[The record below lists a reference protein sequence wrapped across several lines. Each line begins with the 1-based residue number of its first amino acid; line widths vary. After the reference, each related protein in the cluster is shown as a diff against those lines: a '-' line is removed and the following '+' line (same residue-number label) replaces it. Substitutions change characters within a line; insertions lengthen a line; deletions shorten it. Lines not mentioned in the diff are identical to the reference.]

1 MPTEVKFNRDDII
14 IFGRE
19 TSGLPDIFTEKKSFI
34 AELDEEV
41 FEKIIEFRYMPIR
54 KEYIELPPFEI
65 LDVNLDKIYL
75 IFFTNKIYVN
85 E

>member
-1 MPTEVKFNRDDII
+1 
-14 IFGRE
+14 
-19 TSGLPDIFTEKKSFI
+19 
-34 AELDEEV
+34 
-41 FEKIIEFRYMPIR
+41 MPIR
-54 KEYIELPPFEI
+54 KEYIELPPYEI